1 MSLKLFGVL
10 NFELHFE
17 PFARSAFWMLQLSC
31 SHSGDRLGA
40 TDSESVRKF
49 WVLVKEI
56 VCLILWHFIGKD

>member
-1 MSLKLFGVL
+1 L
-10 NFELHFE
+10 NH
-17 PFARSAFWMLQLSC
+17 FARSAFWMLQLSC
-31 SHSGDRLGA
+31 SYSSDRLGA